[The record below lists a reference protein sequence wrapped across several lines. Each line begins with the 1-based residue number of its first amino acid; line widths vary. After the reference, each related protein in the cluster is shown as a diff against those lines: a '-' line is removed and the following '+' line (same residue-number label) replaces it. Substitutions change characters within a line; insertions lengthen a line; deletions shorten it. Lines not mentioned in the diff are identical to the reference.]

1 MTKRLTL
8 LSLAALTGATLI
20 ATAPAAASTPRE
32 LREIRC
38 DMLEQDRGRL
48 VTIEASDLHVLAQT
62 AGGRDF
68 APAIPRGISGISCGR
83 TSVVPAAWDDKVMAL
98 GLFLFIS
105 DPAGRLGVL
114 EIDNGRY
121 RFRLMHG
128 STRPEEQAQIDERLQ
143 VFQARFDA
151 AQRQPQR

>member
-1 MTKRLTL
+1 MNLRLSL
-8 LSLAALTGATLI
+8 LSLAALGGATVI
-20 ATAPAAASTPRE
+20 TTTPATASTPRE

-48 VTIEASDLHVLAQT
+48 VTIEASGLHVLAQT
-62 AGGRDF
+62 AGGREF
-68 APAIPRGISGISCGR
+68 APAIPQGISGISCGR

-98 GLFLFIS
+98 GLFLFIA